1 LTANC
6 EDHSLR
12 PFAVDAGGAT
22 QNIDLCDW
30 NGGPGAVPTPS
41 TAEQP
46 APQIS
51 EVKIYLVA
59 LEDAGASGKE
69 IGCGDSIIPVDLN
82 VEPTAAPLTAAL
94 EELLA
99 IDERFYGQSGLYNN
113 GQPLDEILSVSD
125 TRAQILT

>member
-1 LTANC
+1 
-6 EDHSLR
+6 
-12 PFAVDAGGAT
+12 
-22 QNIDLCDW
+22 
-30 NGGPGAVPTPS
+30 
-41 TAEQP
+41 
-46 APQIS
+46 
-51 EVKIYLVA
+51 VA